1 MGGIKSKIVFCQT
14 SSASQLLQFC
24 PSKVGDVVLVFRRFG
39 LQQRA
44 DTDANH
50 AVFRAPF
57 TSRGISVLHL

>member
-24 PSKVGDVVLVFRRFG
+24 PTKVGDVVLVFG

-57 TSRGISVLHL
+57 TSRDISVLHL